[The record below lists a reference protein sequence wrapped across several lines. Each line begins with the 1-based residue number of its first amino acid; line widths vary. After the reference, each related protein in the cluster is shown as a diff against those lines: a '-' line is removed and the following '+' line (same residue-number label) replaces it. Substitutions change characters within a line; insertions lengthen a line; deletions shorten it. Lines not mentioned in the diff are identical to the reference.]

1 MIEYITIDNY
11 KSISALGIRLDKFNC
26 FIGMNGAGKSTI
38 LQVFDFIS
46 HVMIGDVDEWLKK
59 RSWEASDIKS
69 KTNKLPFRSF
79 EMGFKLKNGKILNWI
94 ILSSLHKKN
103 SFAERIAIEG
113 ENYLRSSEKMG
124 YSIEGKSPK
133 EIAFNYQGSILS
145 VLKDSE
151 LPPELIEFRDAMRN
165 MRSLELLSP
174 QLLRKRA
181 RSTEDDIGQG
191 GEKLSAFLGTI
202 KGEKKSALL
211 KVLQKFYPTVT
222 DFRVSNLRSGWKKLI
237 VIEEF
242 EGKKLETEATHLNDG
257 LLRILAILAI
267 LAQASTNHSVI
278 LLDEIENGIN
288 QEIIEILVDTLVE
301 SPQQFI
307 VTTHSPLIL
316 NYLSDEVAKKAVQL
330 VYKTPQGETR
340 VRRFFDIPRIEKK
353 LAIMGPGDAFVD
365 TDLKALTQECIA
377 LDNEIMR
384 KENEATH

>member
-1 MIEYITIDNY
+1 MIKYITIENY
-11 KSISALGIRLDKFNC
+11 KSISALGIGLDKFNC
-26 FIGMNGAGKSTI
+26 FIGMNGVGKSTI

-46 HVMIGDVDEWLKK
+46 HIMIGDVDEWLKK
-59 RSWEASDIKS
+59 RSWEASDLHS
-69 KTNKLPFRSF
+69 KTNKRIFVKFQMDF
-79 EMGFKLKNGKILNWI
+79 ELKNGIILNW
-94 ILSSLHKKN
+94 
-103 SFAERIAIEG
+103 AVAIFRGKTHCSIEKIKIED
-113 ENYLRSSEKMG
+113 ENYLESNEKSG
-124 YSIEGKSPK
+124 YSIKNQPRK
-133 EIAFNYQGSILS
+133 AIAFNYQGSILS

-165 MRSLELLSP
+165 MCSLELLSP
-174 QLLRKRA
+174 HLLRKRA

-242 EGKKLETEATHLNDG
+242 EGRKLETEATHLNDG
-257 LLRILAILAI
+257 LLRILAILA
-267 LAQASTNHSVI
+267 QASTNHPII

-316 NYLSDEVAKKAVQL
+316 NYISDEVAKKAVQL
-330 VYKTPQGETR
+330 VYKTPQGGTR

-377 LDNEIMR
+377 LDNEG